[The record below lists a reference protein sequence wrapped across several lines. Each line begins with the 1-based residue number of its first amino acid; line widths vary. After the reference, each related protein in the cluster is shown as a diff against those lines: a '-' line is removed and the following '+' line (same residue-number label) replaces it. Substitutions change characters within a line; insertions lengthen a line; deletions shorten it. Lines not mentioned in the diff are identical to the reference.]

1 MSRENNEMTD
11 KLFKFQNIQLI
22 PTNTQATRQ
31 NTIFPTEGTAEEQ
44 FTAIEAS
51 TRQHILN
58 NIRQHQQPTAP
69 EQSPDISSS
78 SLEDK
83 GPTSEVETSIT
94 TSSSSFKIVHH
105 GDNEQEVRTVPPVP
119 YKRLT
124 APITPQDIQDIWS
137 KSFSDDDEGD
147 ITAVNKATSNLTVKA
162 EIHTSKHKNAKSTIE
177 VDNSEEDDDAD
188 DKADEEDIQFLR
200 QLTAR
205 CESVEIQIATNSF
218 CSCIEQIHNLIPDL
232 CANCFDLKEFPSLA
246 DYYKQAI
253 GTLPTQD
260 FLRNILDLVF
270 TDYPHLQPIQEYLYS
285 VIKRFLVGLKH
296 HDWMKFHHISDRVV
310 DPMITEEHIHESR
323 IELIADNPDCEY
335 NKTPDS
341 DCTLVTTDTAC
352 IDQRLLQ
359 QQALYRTNSCPD
371 LAQGGTYVP

>member
-1 MSRENNEMTD
+1 M
-11 KLFKFQNIQLI
+11 
-22 PTNTQATRQ
+22 
-31 NTIFPTEGTAEEQ
+31 
-44 FTAIEAS
+44 
-51 TRQHILN
+51 
-58 NIRQHQQPTAP
+58 
-69 EQSPDISSS
+69 
-78 SLEDK
+78 
-83 GPTSEVETSIT
+83 ETSIT
-94 TSSSSFKIVHH
+94 TSSSSFEIVHH
-105 GDNEQEVRTVPPVP
+105 GDNEQEVHTVPPVP
-119 YKRLT
+119 YKWLT

-137 KSFSDDDEGD
+137 ESFSDDDEGD
-147 ITAVNKATSNLTVKA
+147 ITAINKGTSNLTVKA
-162 EIHTSKHKNAKSTIE
+162 EIHTSKSKNAKSTIE

-188 DKADEEDIQFLR
+188 DEADEEDIQFLR

-205 CESVEIQIATNSF
+205 CELVEIQVATNGF

-232 CANCFDLKEFPSLA
+232 YANCFDLKEFPYLA

-285 VIKRFLVGLKH
+285 VIKHFFVGLKH
-296 HDWMKFHHISDRVV
+296 HDWMQFRHISDRVV
-310 DPMITEEHIHESR
+310 DLTITEEHIHESC

-341 DCTLVTTDTAC
+341 DCTLVTTDSTC

-359 QQALYRTNSCPD
+359 QQALYRTNSFPD
-371 LAQGGTYVP
+371 LAQGVSYMPQTSPTKLELDHTPPYYNDEEYIGNKKAK